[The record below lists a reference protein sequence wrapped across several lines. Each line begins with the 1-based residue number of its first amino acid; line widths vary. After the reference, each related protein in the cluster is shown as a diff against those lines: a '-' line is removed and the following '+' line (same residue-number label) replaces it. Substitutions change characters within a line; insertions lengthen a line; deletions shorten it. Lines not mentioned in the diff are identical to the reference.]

1 MSLCLLHLISKTT
14 LPITIT
20 DPVEIAALRA
30 LRSEHRVAVLLP
42 ALTAKKPFARVM
54 AITKEGRE
62 ALLGY
67 GHASIP
73 SVKHTAA

>member
-1 MSLCLLHLISKTT
+1 MPLRLLQQISKTT

-30 LRSEHRVAVLLP
+30 LRSEHCVAVLLP
-42 ALTAKKPFARVM
+42 GLTAKKPFARVM
-54 AITKEGRE
+54 AITREGRE

-67 GHASIP
+67 GHA
-73 SVKHTAA
+73 